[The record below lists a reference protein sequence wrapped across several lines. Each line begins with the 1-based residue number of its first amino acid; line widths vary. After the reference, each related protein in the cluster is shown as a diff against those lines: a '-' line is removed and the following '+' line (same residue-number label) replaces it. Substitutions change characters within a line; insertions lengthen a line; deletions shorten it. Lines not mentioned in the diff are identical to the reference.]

1 MRVSGQAENLDVCD
15 ERFIPVLHHLLN
27 CLELKLVVKLE
38 LEADVVKIH
47 KGC

>member
-1 MRVSGQAENLDVCD
+1 MRVWGQAENFDVCD
-15 ERFIPVLHHLLN
+15 ERLIPVVHHLLN
-27 CLELKLVVKLE
+27 GLELELVVKLE